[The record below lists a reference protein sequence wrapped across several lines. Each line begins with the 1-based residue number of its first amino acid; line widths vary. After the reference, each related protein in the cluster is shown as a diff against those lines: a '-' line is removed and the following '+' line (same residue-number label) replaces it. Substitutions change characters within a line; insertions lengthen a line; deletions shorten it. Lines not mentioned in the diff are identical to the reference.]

1 MGNAKKELQKAFSL
15 KEKNENLLT
24 NLENLK
30 KGGTLSEEQYNSI
43 KIGYATSLTEAK
55 TAIEQIKLAIS
66 QTIMAEE
73 QNAQMLDME
82 LQNISVR
89 FKTGEMKVEESQR
102 SQERIRKKIQQSN
115 DKIADFKRLFNST
128 NSSEVGGY
136 IDTKPGTS
144 FQARSSSSGISLSG
158 MSLPDT
164 GTLISSIKG
173 TSASDFTEIRT
184 DISEITGSRD
194 ELIGLVGGII
204 LFISLFLPWVSFLGL
219 GLSIINMTSAPFPYS
234 LYALGGLV
242 LGLAGI
248 GSAFLAREN
257 ARGTLQFFVGLVPF
271 LVLAYLILSSFFTPS
286 SYSSSYLSSYS
297 NSYSGMSVF
306 QFLGIGF
313 YLFFIGAVMLIIAGM
328 MELKK

>member
-1 MGNAKKELQKAFSL
+1 MGNTKKELQKAFSL

-30 KGGTLSEEQYNSI
+30 KGGTLSEDQYNSI
-43 KIGYATSLTEAK
+43 KIGYATSLNEAK

-66 QTIMAEE
+66 HTIMAEE

-82 LQNISVR
+82 LKNISVR

-102 SQERIRKKIQQSN
+102 SQERIRKKLQQSN
-115 DKIADFKRLFNST
+115 DKIANLKQLFNST
-128 NSSEVGGY
+128 KSSEVGGY

-144 FQARSSSSGISLSG
+144 FQARSSSSGTSLSG

-184 DISEITGSRD
+184 DISEITSSTD
-194 ELIGLVGGII
+194 QLVGPIGGLI
-204 LFISLFLPWVSFLGL
+204 LFISLFLPLVSFLGFGVSL
-219 GLSIINMTSAPFPYS
+219 ISISGI
-234 LYALGGLV
+234 YAIIGIILA
-242 LGLAGI
+242 LAGM

-257 ARGTLQFFVGLVPF
+257 ARGILQGIVGVVAVVSMGLI
-271 LVLAYLILSSFFTPS
+271 VLSTFGNYS
-286 SYSSSYLSSYS
+286 SYGIGL
-297 NSYSGMSVF
+297 F
-306 QFLGIGF
+306 QVMGIGF
-313 YLFFIGAVMLIIAGM
+313 YLFIIGGLILIVGGM
-328 MELKK
+328 MGLRKG

>member
-1 MGNAKKELQKAFSL
+1 MGNTKKELQKAFSL

-43 KIGYATSLTEAK
+43 KIGYVTSLTEAK

-73 QNAQMLDME
+73 QNAQMLDIE
-82 LQNISVR
+82 LKNISVR

-144 FQARSSSSGISLSG
+144 FQSRSSSSGISF
-158 MSLPDT
+158 PDA
-164 GTLISSIKG
+164 GTLIASIKG

-184 DISEITGSRD
+184 DLSEITSPAD
-194 ELIGLVGGII
+194 QLIGPIGGVI
-204 LFISLFLPWVSFLGL
+204 LFISLFLPWASLFGFSISF
-219 GLSIINMTSAPFPYS
+219 INT
-234 LYALGGLV
+234 GGLNALIGV
-242 LGLAGI
+242 ILGLAGI

-257 ARGTLQFFVGLVPF
+257 ARGTLQFIVGIVALGWMVIS
-271 LVLAYLILSSFFTPS
+271 ILSMVGQYGSFGLNLVIS
-286 SYSSSYLSSYS
+286 I
-297 NSYSGMSVF
+297 
-306 QFLGIGF
+306 LGIGF
-313 YLFFIGAVMLIIAGM
+313 YLFIIGAIILIVGGM
-328 MELKK
+328 IELRKG